1 VRALADIRQIPVRDL
16 CAQLTA
22 TGERMFGAW

>member
-1 VRALADIRQIPVRDL
+1 VRALADVKQIGVADL

-22 TGERMFGAW
+22 TGERMFGPW